1 MKKACWRW
9 VNRSAKKSV
18 EAGASVRDI
27 DQHLFSTSAYA
38 TCDFS
43 LVKRGRCR
51 LKSARKGQR
60 KLSVFPPL
68 FNFQTG
74 GIVCIGK
81 NSSSGVLN
89 FAFFFLSFLFSEF
102 SPLSL
107 SENVFDES
115 LKFYFLFLFPDRFI
129 NFPKVT
135 GNENDLEVNWI
146 NRRVALRWIF
156 HLHRW
161 RFVEWWKHTCSLLF
175 VSLLFFLFR
184 VFFF

>member
-1 MKKACWRW
+1 MPFKIGSK
-9 VNRSAKKSV
+9 
-18 EAGASVRDI
+18 
-27 DQHLFSTSAYA
+27 
-38 TCDFS
+38 
-43 LVKRGRCR
+43 
-51 LKSARKGQR
+51 RKGQR
-60 KLSVFPPL
+60 KLSVFLPL

-115 LKFYFLFLFPDRFI
+115 LKFCFLFLFPDRFI

-135 GNENDLEVNWI
+135 GNENDLEVN
-146 NRRVALRWIF
+146 
-156 HLHRW
+156 
-161 RFVEWWKHTCSLLF
+161 
-175 VSLLFFLFR
+175 
-184 VFFF
+184 